1 MGTAG
6 LNRFR
11 RVDTKWVGG
20 HSVDMANRR
29 NVLIGLGGLVAA
41 GGAALGTGAFT
52 TVEAQR
58 TVTIDTAGDADAFL
72 GLEVRSDLEADTD
85 NNGLIQLDLSNAV
98 NASGL
103 NRQART
109 VLDKVL
115 LVENNGTQSG
125 VDIGFTVDVTD
136 GDSTLVS
143 GDNGAG
149 EIFKFSE
156 NTDGNF
162 DPEDADISVSETPLD
177 SGEATAYDLEIELR
191 PDEISNSTASDFAT
205 GVNNG
210 DNSASFDVTVTI
222 TATSGN

>member
-1 MGTAG
+1 M
-6 LNRFR
+6 
-11 RVDTKWVGG
+11 
-20 HSVDMANRR
+20 
-29 NVLIGLGGLVAA
+29 
-41 GGAALGTGAFT
+41 
-52 TVEAQR
+52 
-58 TVTIDTAGDADAFL
+58 
-72 GLEVRSDLEADTD
+72 
-85 NNGLIQLDLSNAV
+85 
-98 NASGL
+98 
-103 NRQART
+103 
-109 VLDKVL
+109 LDKVL

-162 DPEDADISVSETPLD
+162 DPDDADISVSETPLG

-191 PDEISNSTASDFAT
+191 PDEISNSTASTFAT
-205 GVNNG
+205 GVNDG
-210 DNSASFDVTVTI
+210 SNSDSFDVTVTI

>member
-1 MGTAG
+1 
-6 LNRFR
+6 
-11 RVDTKWVGG
+11 
-20 HSVDMANRR
+20 MANRR

-85 NNGLIQLDLSNAV
+85 NNGLIQLDLSNAA

-162 DPEDADISVSETPLD
+162 DPDDADISVSETPLA

>member
-1 MGTAG
+1 
-6 LNRFR
+6 
-11 RVDTKWVGG
+11 
-20 HSVDMANRR
+20 MANRR

-58 TVTIDTAGDADAFL
+58 TVSIDTAGDADAFL
-72 GLEVRSDLEADTD
+72 GLEVRSDLESSTD
-85 NNGLIQLDLSNAV
+85 NNGLIQLDLSSA

-162 DPEDADISVSETPLD
+162 DPDDADISVSETPLG

-191 PDEISNSTASDFAT
+191 PDEISNSTASTFAT
-205 GVNNG
+205 GVNDG
-210 DNSASFDVTVTI
+210 SNSDSFDVTVTI

>member
-1 MGTAG
+1 
-6 LNRFR
+6 
-11 RVDTKWVGG
+11 
-20 HSVDMANRR
+20 MANRR
-29 NVLIGLGGLVAA
+29 TVLIGLGGLVAA

-58 TVTIDTAGDADAFL
+58 TVSIDTAGDADAFL
-72 GLEVRSDLEADTD
+72 GLEVRSDLESSTD
-85 NNGLIQLDLSNAV
+85 NNGLIQLDLSSA

-162 DPEDADISVSETPLD
+162 DPDDADISVSETPLG

-191 PDEISNSTASDFAT
+191 PDEISNSTASTFAT
-205 GVNNG
+205 GVNDG
-210 DNSASFDVTVTI
+210 SNSDSFDVTVTI

>member
-1 MGTAG
+1 M
-6 LNRFR
+6 
-11 RVDTKWVGG
+11 
-20 HSVDMANRR
+20 NRR
-29 NVLIGLGGLVAA
+29 NVLIGLGGVVA
-41 GGAALGTGAFT
+41 GGGALLGTGAFT

-58 TVTIDTAGDADAFL
+58 TVSIDTAGDADAFL
-72 GLEVRSDLEADTD
+72 GLEVRSDLESSTD
-85 NNGLIQLDLSNAV
+85 NNGLIQLDLSSA

-162 DPEDADISVSETPLD
+162 DTEDADISVSETPLG

>member
-1 MGTAG
+1 
-6 LNRFR
+6 
-11 RVDTKWVGG
+11 
-20 HSVDMANRR
+20 MANRR

-162 DPEDADISVSETPLD
+162 DPDDADISVSETPLA

-191 PDEISNSTASDFAT
+191 PDEISNSTASAFAT

>member
-1 MGTAG
+1 
-6 LNRFR
+6 
-11 RVDTKWVGG
+11 
-20 HSVDMANRR
+20 MANRR

-72 GLEVRSDLEADTD
+72 GLEVRSDLEADTE
-85 NNGLIQLDLSNAV
+85 NNGLIQLDLSSAT

-103 NRQART
+103 NRRART

-125 VDIGFTVDVTD
+125 VDIGFTVDVID
-136 GDSTLVS
+136 GDSTVS

-156 NTDGNF
+156 NTDGDF
-162 DPEDADISVSETPLD
+162 DSDETDISLSETPLA